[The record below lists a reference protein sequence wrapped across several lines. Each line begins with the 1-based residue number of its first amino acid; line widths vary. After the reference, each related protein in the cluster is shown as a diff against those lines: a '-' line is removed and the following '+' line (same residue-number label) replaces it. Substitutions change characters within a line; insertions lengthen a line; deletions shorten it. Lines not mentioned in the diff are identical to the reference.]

1 LAKILFLQ
9 GCGILFWEF
18 YFLVSQGSLMS
29 CNIIFKCGKDSLMFQ
44 NPFHIRIPYSLWLH
58 KEQNKL
64 EISTTTQKLPNLA
77 RSGGKI
83 REVKKVRKGDRNCV
97 GKPKQQPNFY
107 AIEGKVR
114 SVFSLTSQWFY
125 LCAKRVIRYNL
136 VIQPARSDL
145 DYGLK
150 FVPSSLTL
158 LTVTPNPTVGS
169 SWNFTRRFQ
178 RYWSML
184 WF

>member
-1 LAKILFLQ
+1 
-9 GCGILFWEF
+9 
-18 YFLVSQGSLMS
+18 
-29 CNIIFKCGKDSLMFQ
+29 
-44 NPFHIRIPYSLWLH
+44 
-58 KEQNKL
+58 
-64 EISTTTQKLPNLA
+64 
-77 RSGGKI
+77 
-83 REVKKVRKGDRNCV
+83 V